1 MTDERPPG
9 LEEVE
14 SEPKTQ
20 GEEQNQRRAQEAREE
35 ESRAQ
40 EAREKE
46 TRAQEEQAREKTKA
60 QDEREEDRKVEAQ
73 EGHDG
78 EGEMTTQENCVET
91 RKGMNSMNEENDV
104 SNRHMTWWRNAWWV
118 RMDSGPHLRT
128 ARSRR
133 KVWRA
138 ATRAARD
145 TCDTE
150 RTEEVQKSANSG
162 GEWFSREEL
171 LSAGAA
177 VQQQQ
182 QQSQP
187 QQQSKQQQ
195 LQVLHDL
202 VRCMQTVLEY
212 ADRQ

>member
-1 MTDERPPG
+1 
-9 LEEVE
+9 
-14 SEPKTQ
+14 
-20 GEEQNQRRAQEAREE
+20 
-35 ESRAQ
+35 
-40 EAREKE
+40 
-46 TRAQEEQAREKTKA
+46 
-60 QDEREEDRKVEAQ
+60 
-73 EGHDG
+73 
-78 EGEMTTQENCVET
+78 MTTQENCVET

-128 ARSRR
+128 ARGRR

-171 LSAGAA
+171 LSARAA

-182 QQSQP
+182 QQPQP

>member
-1 MTDERPPG
+1 M
-9 LEEVE
+9 
-14 SEPKTQ
+14 
-20 GEEQNQRRAQEAREE
+20 
-35 ESRAQ
+35 
-40 EAREKE
+40 
-46 TRAQEEQAREKTKA
+46 
-60 QDEREEDRKVEAQ
+60 
-73 EGHDG
+73 
-78 EGEMTTQENCVET
+78 
-91 RKGMNSMNEENDV
+91 
-104 SNRHMTWWRNAWWV
+104 
-118 RMDSGPHLRT
+118 
-128 ARSRR
+128 
-133 KVWRA
+133 WRA

-162 GEWFSREEL
+162 GERFNREEL
-171 LSAGAA
+171 LSARAA

-182 QQSQP
+182 QPQP